1 MELESSS
8 SGRSI
13 EEEEQEE
20 GFEFANV
27 VRENGCDL
35 DYGLCLSPLSPF
47 RFALHT
53 SPSPDRRRS
62 PVFLSSPAKSPVRCK
77 IEDNAKHEQ
86 GSPVKFQEEDDEED
100 KDQNSPVSVL
110 DRPFEDDDYDGH
122 EEDSYGVECNYAF
135 VQRAKQHLLHKLHK
149 FESLSDLDPIELEKR
164 MIDEENKNYEES
176 FLDQDEDY
184 EEYEYESFSFE
195 VQRRVDE
202 FIEEIVTKFG
212 FQEMKKPGMKRLI
225 SDLIVEEESVENALE
240 VSDEQIIKRACKRLE
255 SWKEV
260 ESNTIDMMV
269 EIDLSRVISGWK
281 KPHEQIGETTKDIEV
296 AIFRDRKSVV

>member
-1 MELESSS
+1 MAKTDSTTMLVVERRIHRYIFSAGGGGGDGGGG
-8 SGRSI
+8 SGC
-13 EEEEQEE
+13 
-20 GFEFANV
+20 G
-27 VRENGCDL
+27 G
-35 DYGLCLSPLSPF
+35 G
-47 RFALHT
+47 
-53 SPSPDRRRS
+53 
-62 PVFLSSPAKSPVRCK
+62 
-77 IEDNAKHEQ
+77 
-86 GSPVKFQEEDDEED
+86 
-100 KDQNSPVSVL
+100 
-110 DRPFEDDDYDGH
+110 
-122 EEDSYGVECNYAF
+122 
-135 VQRAKQHLLHKLHK
+135 AKQHLLHKLHK

-296 AIFRDRKSVV
+296 AIFRVLVEELLEDLSYSS